1 MYDKFGLP
9 FYPLVFQFL
18 MVLTF
23 ALHIIFVNFTWGGA
37 ILSFYF
43 GLKKEEKFKELSL
56 SIGKSLTIFFSLAM
70 LFGIAP
76 LLFVQTIYDYFWYSS
91 NVFSGIYTLSFI
103 FVLMF
108 AFSLIY
114 INYFSSKGP
123 KFLNLLSFLLLS
135 FAGVIMHT
143 LNVQL
148 LQISDWIKFWY
159 PSSLGKLNHFEIYR
173 FLHFFFASIAISG
186 FFLLLNAYYLKKKG
200 KSEEIVNL
208 RADLGIKIFFYF
220 TIIQAISGI
229 WWLLMI
235 PWKFKFYLNHF
246 TIASILIFIILLYF
260 TIKALKNPLKYIY
273 HLSINL
279 FILILFMSANRESLR
294 FMILKESGFSLS
306 NYPLNLHYPSLILFL
321 ITFLLAIFVSFFFI
335 SLSFKSGMKDEKLES
350 LFLNKLAKI
359 SIYGLILWIL
369 VVGGLGIYIYVKPL

>member
-9 FYPLVFQFL
+9 FYPLVFQIL

-43 GLKKEEKFKELSL
+43 GLKKEEKFKELSK
-56 SIGKSLTIFFSLAM
+56 SIGKSLTIFFSLAI

-103 FVLMF
+103 FILML

-114 INYFSSKGP
+114 INYFSLKTP
-123 KFLNLLSFLLLS
+123 KFLNLFSFLLLS
-135 FAGVIMHT
+135 FAGIIMHT

-148 LQISDWIKFWY
+148 LQVAEWGKFWY
-159 PSSLGKLNHFEIYR
+159 PSSFGKLNHFEIYR

-186 FFLLLNAYYLKKKG
+186 FFLLLNAWYLKKKG

-208 RADLGIKIFFYF
+208 RANLGIKIFFYF

-235 PWKFKFYLNHF
+235 PGRFKFYLNHF
-246 TIASILIFIILLYF
+246 TIASILIFLILLHF
-260 TIKALKNPLKYIY
+260 TIKALKNPLKYFY

-279 FILILFMSANRESLR
+279 FVLILFMATNREVLR
-294 FMILKESGFSLS
+294 SILLKDSAFSLS
-306 NYPLNLHYPSLILFL
+306 NYPLNIHYPSLILFL
-321 ITFLLAIFVSFFFI
+321 ITFLLAIFISFFLI
-335 SLSFKSGMKDEKLES
+335 SVGFKAGLEDEKLES
-350 LFLNKLAKI
+350 EFLNKIGKI
-359 SIYGLILWIL
+359 SIYALILWIL
-369 VVGGLGIYIYVKPL
+369 VVGGLGIFIYVKAL

>member
-9 FYPLVFQFL
+9 FYPLVFQIL
-18 MVLTF
+18 MILTF
-23 ALHIIFVNFTWGGA
+23 ALHIIFVNLTWGGA

-43 GLKKEEKFKELSL
+43 GLKREENFKELSK
-56 SIGKSLTIFFSLAM
+56 SIGKSLTVFFSLAI

-103 FVLMF
+103 FILML

-114 INYFSSKGP
+114 INYFSSKVP

-135 FAGVIMHT
+135 FAAIIMHT

-148 LQISDWIKFWY
+148 LKISEWEKFWY
-159 PSSLGKLNHFEIYR
+159 PSSFGKLNYFEIYR

-200 KSEEIVNL
+200 KSEDIVNL
-208 RADLGIKIFFYF
+208 RANLGIKIFFYF
-220 TIIQAISGI
+220 TLIQAGSGL

-235 PWKFKFYLNHF
+235 PGRFKFYLNHF
-246 TIASILIFIILLYF
+246 TIVSILIFLILLYF
-260 TIKALKNPLKYIY
+260 IIKALKDPLKYFY

-279 FILILFMSANRESLR
+279 FVLIFFMSINRESLR
-294 FMILKESGFSLS
+294 SMILKESGFSLS

-321 ITFLLAIFVSFFFI
+321 ITFLLAIFISFFLI
-335 SLSFKSGMKDEKLES
+335 SVGFKAGIKEEKLES
-350 LFLNKLAKI
+350 EFLNKIGKI

-369 VVGGLGIYIYVKPL
+369 VVGGLGIFIYVKAL

>member
-9 FYPLVFQFL
+9 FYPLVFQIL
-18 MVLTF
+18 MILTF
-23 ALHIIFVNFTWGGA
+23 ALHIIFVNLTWGGA

-43 GLKKEEKFKELSL
+43 GLKKEGKFKELSS
-56 SIGKSLTIFFSLAM
+56 SIGKSLTIFFSLAI

-103 FVLMF
+103 FVLMLT
-108 AFSLIY
+108 FSLIY

-123 KFLNLLSFLLLS
+123 KFLNFLSFLLLS
-135 FAGVIMHT
+135 FAAIIMHT

-148 LQISDWIKFWY
+148 LKISEWGKYWY
-159 PSSLGKLNHFEIYR
+159 PSSFGKLNYFEIYR

-186 FFLLLNAYYLKKKG
+186 FFLLLNAWYLKKKG

-208 RADLGIKIFFYF
+208 RANLGIRIFFYF
-220 TIIQAISGI
+220 TLIQAGSGL

-235 PWKFKFYLNHF
+235 PGRFKFYLNHF
-246 TIASILIFIILLYF
+246 TIVSILIFLILLYF
-260 TIKALKNPLKYIY
+260 AIKALKDPLKYFY

-279 FILILFMSANRESLR
+279 FVLIFFMSINRESLR
-294 FMILKESGFSLS
+294 SMILKESGFSLS

-321 ITFLLAIFVSFFFI
+321 ISFLLAIFVSFFLI
-335 SLSFKSGMKDEKLES
+335 SLAFKSGMKDEKLEF
-350 LFLNKLAKI
+350 LLLNKLAKL
-359 SIYGLILWIL
+359 SIYGLVLWIL
-369 VVGGLGIYIYVKPL
+369 VVAGLGIYIYVKNL